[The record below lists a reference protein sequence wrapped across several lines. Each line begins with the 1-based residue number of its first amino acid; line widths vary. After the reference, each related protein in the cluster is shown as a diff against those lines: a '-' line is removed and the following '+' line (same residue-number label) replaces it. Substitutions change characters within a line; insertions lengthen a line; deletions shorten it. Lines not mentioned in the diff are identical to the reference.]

1 MEDIKNLENQNPT
14 PYDNLKAHDLLLK
27 MMALGQ
33 KLTVTFDLD
42 EYGAYV
48 AIIESKQINKFK
60 YQVSDGAIYFIIN
73 YIFEEGLGPATPEP
87 LHPLMLEEGDP
98 PVSFQLFMLM
108 VNNGFTPQI
117 VPSFID
123 RQGRVTA
130 VFKGI
135 NGTII
140 TKFEKTAEVEDF
152 LNENEIVH

>member
-1 MEDIKNLENQNPT
+1 MEDIKNMENPNAT

-42 EYGAYV
+42 EYKAYI
-48 AIIESKQINKFK
+48 AIIESRQINKFN

-87 LHPLMLEEGDP
+87 LNPLMLEEGDP
-98 PVSFQLFMLM
+98 PVRFQLFMLM

-152 LNENEIVH
+152 LKKKEIVH